1 MNELE
6 QARALFMRAL
16 QHHNAGRLAEAEP
29 LYREALVLVPDR
41 ASVLVNLAVVLVGL
55 GRHGEAEPL
64 AARAVALDPGD
75 AQAAAVVAECRRA
88 LDGPGA
94 ALAALDSALARR
106 PDDADAH
113 TQRGVLL
120 QAAGDR
126 DAALAAFDTA
136 LRHQPRHL
144 PALVNRAATHAA
156 AGAVDAALAD
166 YRTAL
171 AIDPDY
177 APAGQGWIHLV
188 LDSGRIP
195 VGADAAFDALLCR
208 ALLMPWV
215 RPAMLGRLVAR
226 RLAQDPRIA
235 AALAR
240 ADAAWPAPPVVADEE
255 IAAWC
260 APLAG
265 APLLSAWLTT
275 CSITDPRLEAVLVAT
290 RRCLSRLATEA
301 GVAAAYAHPLALH
314 VAIAQQCGLC
324 EHAWTVDGAEQVAL
338 APLVDRLAALLD
350 AGQDPPA
357 ALVATV
363 ASYMPLIDIA
373 GAARLLARPC
383 DPLLAPLLA
392 RQIAE
397 PLADRVA
404 APRVAMLT
412 AVVDATSRAVA
423 AQYEVNPYPRWTALA
438 RPAARIVLSDYVSNR
453 LGAASPVNLPRGG
466 PVRILHAGCGT
477 GEAPIDTALRIA
489 GAEVLAIDLS
499 RASLA
504 YAQRMAVAHAADNI
518 RFGCADLLELGALRL
533 RFDLIESAG
542 VLHHLADPAAGLGVL
557 AGLLAP
563 HGLMRLVVY
572 SDAARSA
579 VVAARA
585 LIAAHGL
592 GADADGM
599 RRARALI
606 ASLPVG
612 HAARA
617 VMDYSDFYALSECR
631 DLLFH
636 VSEQRCTL
644 PQLAG
649 WLERAGLAFLG
660 FELAPAWR
668 RAFAAEHATAA
679 ARTDLAAW
687 TAFEARH
694 PDAFTHMY
702 TFWVMRRA

>member
-16 QHHNAGRLAEAEP
+16 QHHNAGRLADAEP
-29 LYREALVLVPDR
+29 LYREALALVPNR
-41 ASVLVNLAVVLVGL
+41 SSVLVNLAVVLVGL
-55 GRHGEAEPL
+55 GRHAEAEPL
-64 AARAVALDPGD
+64 AARAAAIDPAD

-94 ALAALDSALARR
+94 ALAALDAALARR

-120 QAAGDR
+120 QAAGDHAGAR
-126 DAALAAFDTA
+126 AAYHTA
-136 LRHQPRHL
+136 LRHQSTHL
-144 PALVNRAATHAA
+144 PALASRAALHAA
-156 AGAVDAALAD
+156 SGAVDAALDD
-166 YRTAL
+166 YRAAL

-177 APAGQGWIHLV
+177 APAGQGWTHLV

-195 VGADAAFDALLCR
+195 VGVDAAFDALLRR
-208 ALLMPWV
+208 ALVTPWA
-215 RPAMLGRLVAR
+215 RPVMLGRLVAR
-226 RLAQDPRIA
+226 RLAVDARIG

-240 ADAAWPAPPVVADEE
+240 AEAAWPGLPAVADDE
-255 IAAWC
+255 IADWC
-260 APLAG
+260 AALDG
-265 APLLSAWLTT
+265 VPLLSAWLTT
-275 CSITDPRLEAVLVAT
+275 CAVTDARLEAVLVAT
-290 RRCLSRLATEA
+290 RRVLLRMATEPA
-301 GVAAAYAHPLALH
+301 LASASAHPLSLH
-314 VAIAQQCGLC
+314 VAIALQCGLG
-324 EHAWTVDGAEQVAL
+324 EHAWPVDVAEQAAVTQ
-338 APLVDRLAALLD
+338 LVTRLATLLE

-357 ALVATV
+357 ALVAAA
-363 ASYMPLIDIA
+363 ASYTPLIDIA
-373 GAARLLARPC
+373 GAARLLARRG

-404 APRVAMLT
+404 APRVPALT
-412 AVVDATSRAVA
+412 PVTDATSRAVA
-423 AQYEVNPYPRWTALA
+423 AQYEAHPYPRWIALA

-453 LGAASPVNLPRGG
+453 LGATPPVSLPRGG
-466 PVRILHAGCGT
+466 PVRVLHAGCGT

-489 GAEVLAIDLS
+489 GAEILAVDLS

-504 YAQRMAVAHAADNI
+504 YAQRMAAALGVDNI
-518 RFGCADLLELGALRL
+518 RFGCADLLELGGLRL

-542 VLHHLADPAAGLGVL
+542 VLHHLADPVGGLGVL

-563 HGLMRLVVY
+563 HGLMRLALY
-572 SDAARSA
+572 SEAARSA

-585 LIAAHGL
+585 LIAEQGL
-592 GADADGM
+592 GADTDGM

-606 ASLPVG
+606 AALPAA
-612 HAARA
+612 HPARA

-636 VSEQRCTL
+636 VSEQRCSL

-649 WLERAGLAFLG
+649 WLDRAGLTFLG

-668 RAFAAEHATAA
+668 RAYAVEHPAAD
-679 ARTDLAAW
+679 ARTDLATWA
-687 TAFEARH
+687 AFEARH
-694 PDAFTHMY
+694 PAAFAHMY
-702 TFWVMRRA
+702 TFWVAQRA